1 MIIENKRTY
10 RIKIA
15 IGNDKLTTKEIQ
27 KPQAAISF
35 SKKIFL
41 VNYRIK
47 FHPENPLTKYFL
59 TVISF
64 QRIKD
69 FSEVRK
75 M

>member
-1 MIIENKRTY
+1 MISLPPKRY
-10 RIKIA
+10 KNHR
-15 IGNDKLTTKEIQ
+15 LRF
-27 KPQAAISF
+27 SF

>member
-1 MIIENKRTY
+1 M
-10 RIKIA
+10 
-15 IGNDKLTTKEIQ
+15 LTTKEIH
-27 KPQAAISF
+27 KPQDAIL
-35 SKKIFL
+35 FL
-41 VNYRIK
+41 KEDFHVNYRIK